1 MRERVRKRFHGLEKE
16 FDIWW
21 KKTGGGDDISET
33 LTKYTFWND
42 PLGKRKRNK
51 LIKIFNIYIK
61 KHQLE

>member
-1 MRERVRKRFHGLEKE
+1 MRDRVRKRFHGLEKE

-42 PLGKRKRNK
+42 PFGRRKKAK
-51 LIKIFNIYIK
+51 LVKIFNIYIK
-61 KHQLE
+61 DHQLE

>member
-16 FDIWW
+16 FDKWW
-21 KKTGGGDDISET
+21 VVRGGGEDISET

-51 LIKIFNIYIK
+51 LIKIFNSHIRDK
-61 KHQLE
+61 QLE